1 MGEPSDGELMARARS
16 GDEDAFGAIVER
28 HQNALVNYLSR
39 LTGSREKGEEYAQEA
54 FFRLYRAAGR
64 FRPDGRVAPLLFR
77 IAVNC
82 VRSDAR
88 RAKLWRALVP
98 VLSRDAESSDDADPA
113 VRGELRTRVQEAL
126 ARLPPRYREA
136 VLLRDIE
143 EWSYAEIAEALRCR
157 EGTLKSR
164 IGRGREMLRRA
175 LEGYWKP
182 QPLQKEGNVHG

>member
-1 MGEPSDGELMARARS
+1 
-16 GDEDAFGAIVER
+16 
-28 HQNALVNYLSR
+28 
-39 LTGSREKGEEYAQEA
+39 
-54 FFRLYRAAGR
+54 
-64 FRPDGRVAPLLFR
+64 VAPLLFR

-98 VLSRDAESSDDADPA
+98 VLSRDAESSDGGDPA

-126 ARLPPRYREA
+126 GQLPPRYREA

-143 EWSYAEIAEALRCR
+143 EWSYAEIAEALGCR

-164 IGRGREMLRRA
+164 IGRGRELLRRA
-175 LEGYWKP
+175 LEAYWKP
-182 QPLQKEGNVHG
+182 QPLRKEGNVHG